1 MEKKLS
7 LFLALVLLFTVLPF
21 SLVNAEDF
29 SDKTVIVN
37 EYKVLKNLNKELEEF
52 EKSKNDIKGFIEIED
67 YSEKDLYIIKNYK
80 EVYKSKIE
88 NLKNK
93 DIDALKYLGY
103 EEDQIDAIKNFDGS
117 EEMIMRAS
125 SRLSLTT
132 GIRNHEYNSRYDET
146 TAQLNID
153 FRWLG
158 SPTYEFKDIL
168 AIVWSDS
175 YIVDT
180 RRSSLEVQYINE
192 HYREGEAESY
202 DIEYRGLNKAH
213 FEFPKQISKRI
224 PGGVRGYSISRGGGV
239 IYFSDIERIPR
250 IRTYCAYGYNTLR
263 FNPSF
268 SIDSSGSFGLGIDFS
283 WGVDELD
290 NDFQHEYLK

>member
-1 MEKKLS
+1 MKKKLS
-7 LFLALVLLFTVLPF
+7 LLLSLVLLFTILPF
-21 SLVNAEDF
+21 NLVNAENFGDE
-29 SDKTVIVN
+29 TIIVN
-37 EYKVLKNLNKELEEF
+37 EYKALKKLNKELEEF
-52 EKSKNDIKGFIEIED
+52 EKSKGDIKPLLEIEG

-80 EVYKSKIE
+80 EVYKNKIE

-117 EEMIMRAS
+117 EEMIMRSS

-168 AIVWSDS
+168 AIVWSDD

-180 RRSSLEVQYINE
+180 RRSLLEVEYINE
-192 HYREGEAESY
+192 HYREEESESY
-202 DIEYRGLNKAH
+202 DIEYKGLNKAH

-224 PGGVRGYSISRGGGV
+224 SGGVRGYSISRGGGV
-239 IYFSDIERIPR
+239 IYFSDIERISR
-250 IRTYCAYGYNTLR
+250 IRTYSAYGYNTLR
-263 FNPSF
+263 FNPNF
-268 SIDSSGSFGLGIDFS
+268 SIDSSGTYGLGISFS

-290 NDFQHEYLK
+290 NDFQYNYLK